1 MELQIGSPAPEFSLP
16 DDSGNARS
24 IKDFSGKKLVIFFYA
39 KDNTAGCTCQ
49 AQGYGELYEGFRSL
63 GYEVVGISRDSAASH
78 ARFKQKLALPYP
90 LLSDPDRT
98 AHEAYGVWKEKTMY
112 GKKSMGTERSSF
124 VIDEN
129 GTLVGIF
136 RKVNSKTDP
145 ADMLKFCT
153 EIQKGL

>member
-16 DDSGNARS
+16 DDSGSTRS
-24 IKDFSGKKLVIFFYA
+24 LKDFAGKKLVIFFYA

-49 AQGYGELYEGFRSL
+49 AQGYGELYEEFRKL
-63 GYEVVGISRDSAASH
+63 GYEVIGISRDSVASH
-78 ARFKQKLALPYP
+78 VRFRQKLALPYP

-112 GKKSMGTERSSF
+112 GKMSMGTERSSF

-129 GTLVGIF
+129 GCLAGVF
-136 RKVNSKTDP
+136 RKVNSKTNP
-145 ADMLKFCT
+145 GDMLAFCAG
-153 EIQKGL
+153 K